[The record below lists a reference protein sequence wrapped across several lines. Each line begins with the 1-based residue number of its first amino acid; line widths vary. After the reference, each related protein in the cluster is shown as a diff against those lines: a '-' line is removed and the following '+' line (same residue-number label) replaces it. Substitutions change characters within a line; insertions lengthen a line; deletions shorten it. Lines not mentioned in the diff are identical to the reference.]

1 MICAFSRDSRRRSY
15 VVNYQFVVAL
25 KDLPHRQPVKK
36 KLGETE
42 LLLIRD
48 GDNVHAYQAKCP
60 HAGAPLEQ
68 GAICE
73 NRLICPWHKATFE
86 LDSGKMCE
94 PLALADLKQYPVRI
108 ENEVV
113 LVNPKAMSP
122 ATAIGSGAAAPV
134 FVVLGGGAAGS
145 AALWR
150 LRHEGF
156 KGRLI
161 LIEQEPDAPYDRTA
175 LTKFVPSGKMDI
187 DEVPSLLGEDIMAHV
202 ERLQKRVER
211 IDNHQHR
218 IIFAD
223 GTTLQF
229 DKLLI
234 ATGGA
239 PVKPAL
245 AGRDLAGVHI
255 LRSKQHTADLLQAVD
270 DTQQIVIIGN
280 SFIGMELASS
290 LRNRDIDVT
299 VIARHPLP
307 FAKQF
312 GEAVGRYFYQLH
324 QANGVKFIEGEIDAL
339 LGEDHVNAV
348 RLKTG
353 KHIAADVVLFA
364 TGVKPATHFIHDL
377 PLLEDGSLQTDEQLR
392 VAENVWVAGDIA
404 TYPSPQGPLRIEHF
418 RVAEQQGQTAA
429 INMLGNI
436 RHFDRVPFFWTA
448 HYGTRYEYLGHA
460 ADWDDYQSVGS
471 LEEKE
476 FMAFYGKEG
485 QLAAIFSCGLYT
497 LTAALVDNMQQP
509 MTVKQALALYQDYR
523 SAG

>member
-1 MICAFSRDSRRRSY
+1 
-15 VVNYQFVVAL
+15 
-25 KDLPHRQPVKK
+25 
-36 KLGETE
+36 
-42 LLLIRD
+42 
-48 GDNVHAYQAKCP
+48 
-60 HAGAPLEQ
+60 
-68 GAICE
+68 
-73 NRLICPWHKATFE
+73 
-86 LDSGKMCE
+86 MCE

-108 ENEVV
+108 ENEAV

-245 AGRDLAGVHI
+245 AGRNLAGVHI

-377 PLLEDGSLQTDEQLR
+377 PLLEDGSLQTDEQPGWPRMSGWQAISPRILLPR
-392 VAENVWVAGDIA
+392 AVANRTLSCCRTTRTDSGHQYAGQ
-404 TYPSPQGPLRIEHF
+404 YPSL
-418 RVAEQQGQTAA
+418 
-429 INMLGNI
+429 
-436 RHFDRVPFFWTA
+436 
-448 HYGTRYEYLGHA
+448 
-460 ADWDDYQSVGS
+460 
-471 LEEKE
+471 
-476 FMAFYGKEG
+476 
-485 QLAAIFSCGLYT
+485 
-497 LTAALVDNMQQP
+497 
-509 MTVKQALALYQDYR
+509 
-523 SAG
+523 